1 MRLDSRAAM
10 ACPEYLHKKNAP
22 NRFDLGEPAE
32 LSGMAKELA
41 RQGHEH
47 ESQVFETIK
56 ATCARWVHLD
66 PDADKDQRE
75 AQTVAALFNP
85 EVDIILG
92 ATIGAQ
98 AEAEISRLLGLNSRE
113 GTGRVSSPDILVRD
127 SSANV
132 SKTAWLPVDVKAH
145 SAIEDNKSNV
155 VLQVQIAETLGTS
168 GPELRGRLREEDA
181 LQLAHYVTHLS
192 QLSIGG
198 GSTMAGII
206 GRDGNSIAWADLS
219 ATTFGRGSSAESAL
233 SRYEQ
238 KFSKSMYIAE
248 QAVRRNLDVNV
259 PAPAIPMYDG
269 NAKKCPTCKFKNI
282 CLDEMKEYKGSGHVT
297 LLAGVTPAKV
307 ATLGVDSIAELA
319 NDLGSDA
326 ELVQRAKV
334 YLSGIPEVLIGQT
347 LDVPSFDI
355 EIDIDLENS
364 QAALEELGSTDVIET
379 DRVFLYGYIKHDR
392 TSIENWDA
400 NDAQSFENYGNDTEA
415 EFDVLSSMWNYL
427 VREVDEA
434 DAAGKSIGIFHYSP
448 VERTWFKRFAK
459 RYEGRPG
466 VPTLEAVN
474 EFMDKYFIDLIK
486 TAKCVAFPPSKKSP
500 LGGYSIKTLAP
511 LVPFE
516 WHVDDGNGAEALLR
530 YKEVIAGTSE
540 SEDARTW
547 LRSYNWDDV
556 RATMALRNWMRDGM
570 VMGREVTHR
579 ADCRV
584 CPELQEMQTHQDKD
598 STR

>member
-56 ATCARWVHLD
+56 ATCTRWIHID
-66 PDADKDQRE
+66 QAADKDQRE

-85 EVDIILG
+85 EVDIIFG

-98 AEAEISRLLGLNSRE
+98 AAADIIRLLGLNSRE
-113 GTGRVSSPDILVRD
+113 GTGRVSSPDILIRD
-127 SSANV
+127 SRATV
-132 SKTAWLPVDVKAH
+132 STTAWLPVDVKAH
-145 SAIEDNKSNV
+145 AAIEDNKSNV
-155 VLQVQIAETLGTS
+155 VLQVQIAETLGTN
-168 GPELRGRLREEDA
+168 GPKLQGRLREEDA

-282 CLDEMKEYKGSGHVT
+282 CLEEMKEYKGSGHVT

-364 QAALEELGSTDVIET
+364 QAALEEIGATDVIEP

-400 NDAQSFENYGNDTEA
+400 NDAHSFENYGNDAEA

-434 DAAGKSIGIFHYSP
+434 QQSGKTIGIFHYSP

-459 RYEGRPG
+459 RYEGRTG

-474 EFMDKYFIDLIK
+474 EFMDTYFIDLIK
-486 TAKCVAFPPSKKSP
+486 TAKCVAFPPSKNSS

-530 YKEVIAGTSE
+530 YKEAIAGTSE

-579 ADCRV
+579 VDCRV
-584 CPELQEMQTHQDKD
+584 CQELQD
-598 STR
+598 S